1 MVGSLPYDEKK
12 GCPPGF
18 HKRSSYTSK
27 LGRRVSP
34 RCVKAQTVYKESRKN
49 YTRRILER
57 QKSRLEHMDK
67 SKTSKLHCP
76 PGKIIRHGYVRRFGK
91 TVMRK
96 GYTVKR
102 AKGKDYHIYP
112 ERKSVFV
119 KPACVKDKGKPGLT
133 APGPGEGIGPLRKGE
148 LKKHGYVFLKHRE
161 QRHLALRA
169 AIKEFGALGVYHKLD
184 AITKLSKHGNPA
196 ASKIFKDDR
205 EWVRRHYELKM

>member
-1 MVGSLPYDEKK
+1 MVGSLPYDEKN
-12 GCPPGF
+12 GCPSGF

-27 LGRRVSP
+27 RGHRVPP

-57 QKSRLEHMDK
+57 QKSRLASMGK
-67 SKTSKLHCP
+67 SRTAKIQCP
-76 PGKIIRHGYVRRFGK
+76 PGKVVRHGYVRRFGK

-119 KPACVKDKGKPGLT
+119 KPACVKDKG
-133 APGPGEGIGPLRKGE
+133 APGVKAPGEGIGPLRKGE

-161 QRHLALRA
+161 QRHAALRS

-184 AITKLSKHGNPA
+184 AITKLSKHSNPT
-196 ASKIFKDDR
+196 ASKVFRDDR
-205 EWVRRHYELKM
+205 DWLKRHYELKM